1 MLVRC
6 DSCGATRW
14 SILRIKPGSAAPTE
28 CDICGGEL
36 TVERRRPGRRFA
48 KAERERRDLR
58 TPRGTPRAPA

>member
-14 SILRIKPGSAAPTE
+14 SLLRVKAGGSETQE

-36 TVERRRPGRRFA
+36 KVERRRPGRRFA
-48 KAERERRDLR
+48 KAERERRDAR
-58 TPRGTPRAPA
+58 TARGAPRAPA